1 MARISSQLCV
11 LGICATFGALL
22 LPMNGRGAD
31 DPQQRKAAA
40 SQGQAAARPA
50 PTPAIIGSIDL
61 DRVFK
66 EYEKVKDQS
75 EKFKAEA
82 MKRQGELTRLVES
95 GKNAAQQ
102 LEKMPRNSPD
112 YTRLDNEVTKIKAE
126 LEAKRG
132 QFEREFAKRES
143 DTLAALYNEVTAMVA
158 ATAKQRGMTY
168 VVKITNDPPQG
179 DDAQSVMAV
188 MAKTVVYSDPSMDIT
203 GDVVRY
209 LNYNYGKVKA
219 ATDAQAQPASATAP
233 AGAGTAAAP
242 KGTTQR

>member
-1 MARISSQLCV
+1 MARISPKLCV
-11 LGICATFGALL
+11 LGICATLGAFA
-22 LPMNGRGAD
+22 PTQGQGAD
-31 DPQQRKAAA
+31 DPQRKAAG
-40 SQGQAAARPA
+40 SQGQAPAAARPA
-50 PTPAIIGSIDL
+50 PTPAIIGAIDL

-66 EYEKVKDQS
+66 EYEKVKEQS

-82 MKRQGELTRLVES
+82 MKRQQELTRLVEQ
-95 GKNAAQQ
+95 GKNAAAQ
-102 LEKMPRNSPD
+102 LEKLQRNSPD
-112 YTRLDNEVTKIKAE
+112 YTKWDNEVTKIKAE

-203 GDVVRY
+203 TDVIRY
-209 LNYNYGKVKA
+209 LNYTYAKNRP
-219 ATDAQAQPASATAP
+219 ATDSHAQPASATTTTP
-233 AGAGTAAAP
+233 GTAAAP
-242 KGTTQR
+242 KGTTPR